1 MLSSKLSLRGSYD
14 IFTPEFTVAFNFLKR
29 KDLATLPEGWIEL
42 EEGVRASVQRY
53 STFDFDEVAF
63 ESHERYYDIQY
74 VIEGMECCAVAKR
87 EGLCVKTPYDAENDI
102 TFYKDLEMYS
112 TVLLESGDYIIL
124 SPFDVHKPRLV
135 AEKKMEI
142 KKIVLKVPV

>member
-1 MLSSKLSLRGSYD
+1 MK
-14 IFTPEFTVAFNFLKR
+14 K
-29 KDLATLPEGWIEL
+29 
-42 EEGVRASVQRY
+42 GVRASVQRY
-53 STFDFDEVAF
+53 STFGFDEVFF

-74 VIEGMECCAVAKR
+74 VIEGTECCAVTKR
-87 EGLCVKTPYDAENDI
+87 EGLCIRTPYDAENDI
-102 TFYKDLEMYS
+102 TFYDDPKIYS
-112 TVLLESGDYIIL
+112 NVLLESGDYIIL